1 MNHITKYI
9 FAILSLIMLAGCSG
23 SEQGEERPKDTLV
36 PISLTLSVPN
46 DKSNTRVGDPGKYTH
61 VGDPGEDTHD
71 EVDWDQLT
79 IIIAYTE
86 KTTGK
91 DIYDGSANTMVYYD
105 TFSKDE
111 FDRKTPVSHSTS
123 TLSPAD
129 TNGYH
134 DYTIYLPP
142 GTCCVYGVT
151 YSKDKGL
158 NLEEE
163 LSKIPKDGKKYHNT
177 DIYKLQISN
186 DYACDKIK
194 NTMDI
199 AKFISVAT
207 GYATEV
213 GVATNNRLIPVEFNS
228 NTTSSTK
235 RYWRMVLGRLATKLD
250 IQWDAKGAYENDDKG
265 IPKFKDVKV
274 ESFTYHGEAE
284 GTGTSGAGTS
294 GTGSTT
300 SEAGYGRLFPTLY
313 AASTITPKTSVG
325 GQKTFINRTEI
336 SKRNGRVYH
345 YTFPDGYTKPRI
357 TFDVKTTKKD
367 GEAETK
373 TEVTFDLKKKIES
386 FNPAQW
392 YKINVTISGT
402 KIGSASN
409 ITIKEFKE

>member
-23 SEQGEERPKDTLV
+23 SEQNEVRPKDTLA

-46 DKSNTRVGDPGKYTH
+46 DKSSTRVGDPG
-61 VGDPGEDTHD
+61 EDAHD
-71 EVDWDQLT
+71 EVDWDRLT
-79 IIIAYTE
+79 IIIAYTK

-91 DIYDGSANTMVYYD
+91 DIYDGSASTMVYYD
-105 TFSKDE
+105 TFRKKED
-111 FDRKTPVSHSTS
+111 FDSKTPVSHYTS

-151 YSKDKGL
+151 YSNGEGL
-158 NLEEE
+158 DLEKA
-163 LSKIPKDGKKYHNT
+163 LSEIAKDGKDHNK
-177 DIYKLQISN
+177 DIYNLQISN
-186 DYACDKIK
+186 DYAFDKTK
-194 NTMDI
+194 NTMDV

-213 GVATNNRLIPVEFNS
+213 DIADNTLTDNRLIPVEFNS

-235 RYWRMVLGRLATKLD
+235 RYWRMVLGRLASKLD

-265 IPKFKDVKV
+265 NPKFTEVKV
-274 ESFTYHGEAE
+274 EGFTYHGEAE

-300 SEAGYGRLFPTLY
+300 SGVGYGRLFPTLY
-313 AASTITPKTSVG
+313 ADSTITPKTSVG
-325 GQKTFINRTEI
+325 GQKTFINTSEI

-345 YTFPDGYTKPRI
+345 YTFPDGVTKPRI

-373 TEVTFDLKKKIES
+373 TEVTFDLKKKIKS

-402 KIGSASN
+402 RIGNASN
-409 ITIKEFKE
+409 ITIKDF

>member
-23 SEQGEERPKDTLV
+23 SEQSEERPKDTLA

-46 DKSNTRVGDPGKYTH
+46 DKSSTR

-79 IIIAYTE
+79 IIIAYTK
-86 KTTGK
+86 KTKGK

-105 TFSKDE
+105 TFTKEE
-111 FDRKTPVSHSTS
+111 FDSITPVSHYTS

-151 YSKDKGL
+151 YSGGKGL
-158 NLEEE
+158 DLIGE
-163 LSKIPKDGKKYHNT
+163 LKKIPKDWNDHNT
-177 DIYKLQISN
+177 DIYNLQISN
-186 DYACDKIK
+186 DYAWSDTTNAI
-194 NTMDI
+194 DI

-213 GVATNNRLIPVEFNS
+213 DVTNNTLTNKREIPVEFSS

-235 RYWRMVLGRLATKLD
+235 RYWRMVLGRLASKLD
-250 IQWDAKGAYENDDKG
+250 IQWDAKGAYEKDNDGNLKY
-265 IPKFKDVKV
+265 KNVKV
-274 ESFTYHGEAE
+274 TQFIYHGEP
-284 GTGTSGAGTS
+284 AGTTVS
-294 GTGSTT
+294 GS
-300 SEAGYGRLFPTLY
+300 GYGRLFPTLY
-313 AASTITPKTSVG
+313 HKNVSPMVSVSGNTTFLNTS
-325 GQKTFINRTEI
+325 EI

-345 YTFPDGYTKPRI
+345 YTFPDGYTFTDGTYPPHI
-357 TFDVKTTKKD
+357 TFQLETQKEGTTGNKTYN
-367 GEAETK
+367 
-373 TEVTFDLKKKIES
+373 VTFDMSNLKDGFI
-386 FNPAQW
+386 PARW
-392 YKINVTISGT
+392 YKINVTIKGT
-402 KIGSASN
+402 QLGDNSD
-409 ITIKEFKE
+409 ITISNFDK

>member
-9 FAILSLIMLAGCSG
+9 FAILSLIILAGCSG
-23 SEQGEERPKDTLV
+23 SEQGEEKPKDTLV

-46 DKSNTRVGDPGKYTH
+46 DKSSTR

-71 EVDWDQLT
+71 KVDWDRLT

-91 DIYDGSANTMVYYD
+91 DIYDGSPNTWVYYD
-105 TFSKDE
+105 TFSKED
-111 FDRKTPVSHSTS
+111 FDSIMPVSHYTS

-142 GTCCVYGVT
+142 GNCCVYGVT

-163 LSKIPKDGKKYHNT
+163 LSKIPKDGKDHNE
-177 DIYKLQISN
+177 DIYNLQISN
-186 DYACDKIK
+186 DYAWNKSS
-194 NTMDI
+194 NLMDI

-213 GVATNNRLIPVEFNS
+213 NVANNTLTNNRLIPVEFNS

-250 IQWDAKGAYENDDKG
+250 IQWDAKGAYEKDNDGNLKYTN
-265 IPKFKDVKV
+265 VKV
-274 ESFTYHGEAE
+274 SQFTYHGEQANQE
-284 GTGTSGAGTS
+284 STISGS
-294 GTGSTT
+294 GN
-300 SEAGYGRLFPTLY
+300 GRLFPTLY
-313 AASTITPKTSVG
+313 TLYHQEVSSRTSVSG
-325 GQKTFINRTEI
+325 RTTFVNTSEI

-345 YTFPDGYTKPRI
+345 YTFPDGAIPPRL
-357 TFDVKTTKKD
+357 TFQLDTEKEGTTGNKIYN
-367 GEAETK
+367 
-373 TEVTFDLKKKIES
+373 VTFDMSNLKDGFI
-386 FNPAQW
+386 PARW
-392 YKINVTISGT
+392 YKINVTIKGT
-402 KIGSASN
+402 QLDDKSD
-409 ITIKEFKE
+409 ITISNFNI

>member
-9 FAILSLIMLAGCSG
+9 FVILSLIMLAGCSG

-46 DKSNTRVGDPGKYTH
+46 DKSSTR
-61 VGDPGEDTHD
+61 VGDPGEDTND
-71 EVDWDQLT
+71 KVDWDQLT

-105 TFSKDE
+105 TFSKTE
-111 FDRKTPVSHSTS
+111 FESTKPVSHDTS

-151 YSKDKGL
+151 YSKEGL

-163 LSKIPKDGKKYHNT
+163 LSKIPKDKKDHNA
-177 DIYKLQISN
+177 DIYNLQISN
-186 DYACDKIK
+186 DYACDKTS

-235 RYWRMVLGRLATKLD
+235 RYWRMVLGRLAAKID
-250 IQWDAKGAYENDDKG
+250 IQWDAKGAYE
-265 IPKFKDVKV
+265 KDEDGNLKYTNVKV
-274 ESFTYHGEAE
+274 QGFTYHGEPADPE
-284 GTGTSGAGTS
+284 TTVSGS
-294 GTGSTT
+294 
-300 SEAGYGRLFPTLY
+300 GYGRLFPTLY
-313 AASTITPKTSVG
+313 HQNVSPMASVSGQTFFLNTS
-325 GQKTFINRTEI
+325 EI

-345 YTFPDGYTKPRI
+345 YTFPDGTNPPRI
-357 TFDVKTTKKD
+357 TFKLDTEKEGTTGNKLYN
-367 GEAETK
+367 
-373 TEVTFDLKKKIES
+373 VTFDMNNLKDGFI
-386 FNPAQW
+386 PARW
-392 YKINVTISGT
+392 YKINVRISGT
-402 KIGSASN
+402 KLTKEN
-409 ITIKEFKE
+409 ITIKDFDI